1 METQKPSISPLRQR
15 MIDDLRMRKYGEKT
29 ALDYIRAVRNF
40 TKYLGRSPDTASVE
54 ELRNYQLHMVD
65 HGISPASLNAAIS
78 GLKFFFDVTLDRS
91 DLMAKMQ
98 PVHLPRKLPVI
109 LSREE
114 VSRLIAAA
122 GNLKHQTALAVAYGT
137 GLRVNEVVAL
147 KVGDIDSQR
156 MTLRVEQGK
165 GQKDRYAM
173 LSPVL
178 LERLRVWWRVARAQ
192 GKMLDGGWLFPGQ
205 NPVLPLSARQLNRA
219 IHAAAAEASI
229 EKRISM
235 HSLRHAFATHLLEQ
249 KVDIR
254 LIQVLLG
261 HKKLETTALYAQ
273 VATDILREVVSP
285 LETLNTA

>member
-1 METQKPSISPLRQR
+1 MDRSTQGISPLRQR
-15 MIDDLRMRKYGEKT
+15 MLDDMRMRKFGEKT
-29 ALDYIRAVRNF
+29 QLDYVRAVRNF
-40 TKYLGRSPDTASVE
+40 TKYLGRSPDTATVE
-54 ELRNYQLHMVD
+54 DLRNYQLHLVD
-65 HGISPASLNAAIS
+65 HGTSPASLNSAIS
-78 GLKFFFDVTLDRS
+78 GLKFFFNVTLDRS
-91 DLMAKMQ
+91 ELMAKMQ

-109 LSREE
+109 LSRDE

-122 GNLKHQTALAVAYGT
+122 GNLKHQTALALAYGT

-192 GKMLDGGWLFPGQ
+192 GKMLDGGWLFPSQ
-205 NPVLPLSARQLNRA
+205 NPVRPLSARQLNRA
-219 IHAAAAEASI
+219 IHAAADDAGI
-229 EKRISM
+229 DKRISM

-285 LETLNTA
+285 LETLNSA

>member
-1 METQKPSISPLRQR
+1 
-15 MIDDLRMRKYGEKT
+15 
-29 ALDYIRAVRNF
+29 
-40 TKYLGRSPDTASVE
+40 
-54 ELRNYQLHMVD
+54 
-65 HGISPASLNAAIS
+65 
-78 GLKFFFDVTLDRS
+78 LKFFFDVTLDRGQV
-91 DLMAKMQ
+91 MAKMQ

-114 VSRLIAAA
+114 VGRLIAAA
-122 GNLKHQTALAVAYGT
+122 GNLKHQTALALAYGT
-137 GLRVNEVVAL
+137 GLRVNEVVSL

-156 MTLRVEQGK
+156 MTLRVERGK

-173 LSPVL
+173 LSPIL

-192 GKMLDGGWLFPGQ
+192 GKMLDGGWLFPGL
-205 NPVLPLSARQLNRA
+205 NPIEPLSARQLNRA
-219 IHAAAAEASI
+219 IHLAAEQAGI
-229 EKRISM
+229 EKRVSM

-273 VATDILREVVSP
+273 VATEILRQIVSP
-285 LETLNTA
+285 LETLNSP